1 MNHRKEIL
9 LFELEHVLSTK
20 INDFKRK
27 KFKYLMI
34 KKIKSLK
41 GNSIIRIGT
50 RTVYNPYNSPWQQK
64 SQDENK
70 VPCVVIWEQQE

>member
-1 MNHRKEIL
+1 M
-9 LFELEHVLSTK
+9 
-20 INDFKRK
+20 
-27 KFKYLMI
+27 YLMI